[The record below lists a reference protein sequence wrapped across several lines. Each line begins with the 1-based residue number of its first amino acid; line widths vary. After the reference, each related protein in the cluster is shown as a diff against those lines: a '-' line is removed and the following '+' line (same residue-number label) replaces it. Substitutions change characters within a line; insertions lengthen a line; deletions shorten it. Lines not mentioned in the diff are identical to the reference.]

1 MYGFEEAGGRVKS
14 RARPEIHISLNID
27 GGLVPPIDRKGGL
40 VPPSLRA
47 KTMSDVLVARIGKNV
62 DRDDVV
68 QAFII
73 STAIESAA
81 QDFMTSLGYAE
92 DEYELSQGDRDEMM
106 TDLNDREIWYIVVT
120 LEWGKAS
127 LPMI

>member
-1 MYGFEEAGGRVKS
+1 M
-14 RARPEIHISLNID
+14 
-27 GGLVPPIDRKGGL
+27 
-40 VPPSLRA
+40 PPSLRA
-47 KTMSDVLVARIGKNV
+47 QVMSDVLVARIGKNV

-92 DEYELSQGDRDEMM
+92 DEYELSQGDRDEMV

>member
-1 MYGFEEAGGRVKS
+1 
-14 RARPEIHISLNID
+14 
-27 GGLVPPIDRKGGL
+27 
-40 VPPSLRA
+40 
-47 KTMSDVLVARIGKNV
+47 MSAVLVARIGKNV
-62 DRDDVV
+62 DRDNVV

-81 QDFMTSLGYAE
+81 QDFMTSIGYTE
-92 DEYELSQGDRDEMM
+92 NEYELTQGDHNDMVK
-106 TDLNDREIWYIVVT
+106 DLNDREIWYIVVT

>member
-1 MYGFEEAGGRVKS
+1 
-14 RARPEIHISLNID
+14 
-27 GGLVPPIDRKGGL
+27 

-62 DRDDVV
+62 DRDNVVV

-73 STAIESAA
+73 STSIESAA
-81 QDFMTSLGYAE
+81 QDFMTSIGYSE
-92 DEYELSQGDRDEMM
+92 DEYEISQGDRNEVMQ
-106 TDLNDREIWYIVVT
+106 DLRDREIWYTIVT

-127 LPMI
+127 LQVI